1 MIISKRTARVVLIG
15 AIIAAALVYLVFA
28 NSLSETD
35 MVRLSYIW
43 LPIAIT
49 GAAILFTG
57 KNTLKFAISWFITA
71 VLGLFVFFELIFPM
85 L

>member
-1 MIISKRTARVVLIG
+1 MTISKRTARIMLIG
-15 AIIAAALVYLVFA
+15 AIITAALVYLVFA
-28 NSLSETD
+28 DALSETD

-49 GAAILFTG
+49 GAALLITG
-57 KNTLKFAISWFITA
+57 KNTLKFAIGWFA
-71 VLGLFVFFELIFPM
+71 AAMLALFAFFELIFPM

>member
-1 MIISKRTARVVLIG
+1 MTISKPTARVMLIG
-15 AIIAAALVYLVFA
+15 AIIAAALVYLVFS

>member
-1 MIISKRTARVVLIG
+1 MTISKRTAQMMLIG

-49 GAAILFTG
+49 GAALLITG
-57 KNTLKFAISWFITA
+57 KNTLKFAIGWLVAA
-71 VLGLFVFFELIFPM
+71 VLALFAFFELVFPM